1 MTAGSTLAQ
10 KIYEQAQ
17 ALPEESLL
25 ELARD
30 VEFLK
35 FKARKSTRKSAP
47 KERPLSTQQI
57 VHLEGLLD
65 GYDFSPELLA
75 EARREMWQ
83 NFGNIEL

>member
-1 MTAGSTLAQ
+1 MTTGSTLVQ

-17 ALPEESLL
+17 ALPDESLL
-25 ELARD
+25 ELARYI
-30 VEFLK
+30 EFLK

-57 VHLEGLLD
+57 VHLEGLLN
-65 GYDFSPELLA
+65 GYDFSPEILA